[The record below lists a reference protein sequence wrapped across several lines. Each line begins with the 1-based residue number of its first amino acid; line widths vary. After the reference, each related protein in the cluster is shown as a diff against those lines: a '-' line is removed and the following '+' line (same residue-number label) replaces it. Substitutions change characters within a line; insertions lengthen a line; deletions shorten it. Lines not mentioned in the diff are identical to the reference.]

1 MASRE
6 EMSRSFG
13 SAASVYESGRPEYPA
28 DAVEWLLEPARREG
42 HSLRVADV
50 GAGTGKLTRAVV
62 EAGAEVVAIDP
73 DAAMLGVLRENV
85 RRVPTFVGTAESL
98 PLPDASVDAVVLG
111 QAWHWVE
118 PVPGSAEVARVLRPG
133 GVLGLIWNV
142 RDDEEP
148 WVRRLTAVMHTSRAE
163 ETLAEGGPTV
173 AEPFAGLET
182 RTWRWT
188 RPMTRDALFD
198 MARSRSYL
206 ITAPPD
212 ERERIEAGLAEL
224 FDELGAVGE
233 ATVELPYVTRAY
245 RAVRP

>member
-1 MASRE
+1 MATRE

-85 RRVPTFVGTAESL
+85 RRVPTFVGTAENL

-111 QAWHWVE
+111 QAWHWVD
-118 PVPGSAEVARVLRPG
+118 PVPASAEVARVLRPR

-142 RDDEEP
+142 RDDGEP
-148 WVRRLTAVMHTSRAE
+148 WVRRLTGIMHGSRAE
-163 ETLAEGGPTV
+163 EMLADGDPTLA
-173 AEPFAGLET
+173 APFAELEAK
-182 RTWRWT
+182 TWHWSR
-188 RPMTRDALFD
+188 RMTRDALLD
-198 MARSRSYL
+198 MARSRSYI
-206 ITAPPD
+206 ITAPPA
-212 ERERIEAGLAEL
+212 ERERIEVGLAEL
-224 FDELGAVGE
+224 FDELGAVGD
-233 ATVELPYVTRAY
+233 ATIELPYVTRAY
-245 RAVRP
+245 RVVRP

>member
-1 MASRE
+1 MATRE

-28 DAVEWLLEPARREG
+28 DAVAWLLAPARRDG

-73 DAAMLGVLRENV
+73 DAEMLGVLRDNV

-98 PLPDASVDAVVLG
+98 PLPDASLDAVVLG
-111 QAWHWVE
+111 QAWHWVD
-118 PVPGSAEVARVLRPG
+118 PVPASAEVARVLRPG

-142 RDDEEP
+142 RDDDEP
-148 WVRRLTAVMHTSRAE
+148 WVRRLTGIMHGSRAE
-163 ETLAEGGPTV
+163 EMIAEGGPTV
-173 AEPFAGLET
+173 AAPFMGLEEQS
-182 RTWRWT
+182 WHWS

-198 MARSRSYL
+198 MARSRSYI

-212 ERERIEAGLAEL
+212 ERERIEVGLAEL
-224 FDELGAVGE
+224 FDELGAVGD
-233 ATVELPYVTRAY
+233 ATVDLPYVTRAY